1 MDTVAPGVAVDGVN
15 CIVGGVAAHNPQG
28 MVPKRTAPPIR
39 VRRALMFVLLDI
51 IENIDP
57 GVAREPHAPDSG
69 RANRGYNVK
78 RGTFGL

>member
-15 CIVGGVAAHNPQG
+15 CTVDEVAANNSHG
-28 MVPKRTAPPIR
+28 MLPKRTAQPIR
-39 VRRALMFVLLDI
+39 VRRAFMFALLDI